1 MLATERHNQIEAIL
15 RDKQTASVAELS
27 ETLKVSPVTVRHD
40 LKQMA
45 EQRRLVRTHG
55 GATVIDLQ
63 LNGEFS
69 FGQRR
74 MLKSTEKQRIGKLA
88 ASLIRPVESILL
100 DSSTTALA
108 VGEAIKRHPDLGDLT
123 IVTTGVHTALAVAG
137 TPGITTI
144 LAGGILRDV
153 TGSITGS
160 LVIDVLDKINIHK
173 AFLGAWGL
181 TCEAGLT
188 DTSLEEV
195 ELKQRIIAR
204 CPEVIIVIDSGKL
217 GRVALASFASVENIS
232 RLVTDDGAPPELIR
246 EIEARGVEVLIA

>member
-1 MLATERHNQIEAIL
+1 MLAPERHNQIEAIL
-15 RDKQTASVAELS
+15 REKQTASVADLS
-27 ETLKVSPVTVRHD
+27 EMLKVSPVTVRLD

-45 EQRRLVRTHG
+45 EQARLVRTHG
-55 GATVIDLQ
+55 GAIAIDHQ

-69 FGQRR
+69 FGQRKL
-74 MLKSTEKQRIGKLA
+74 LKSAEKQRIGKLA

-123 IVTTGVHTALAVAG
+123 IVTTGVHTALTVAG

-160 LVIDVLDKINIHK
+160 LVNDVLDKINIHK
-173 AFLGAWGL
+173 AILGAWGL

-204 CPEVIIVIDSGKL
+204 CPEVIIVIDSSKL
-217 GRVALASFASVENIS
+217 ERVALASFASLDQIS

-246 EIEARGVEVLIA
+246 EIEKRGVEVLVA

>member
-1 MLATERHNQIEAIL
+1 MLAPERHNQIEAIL
-15 RDKQTASVAELS
+15 RDKRTASVAELS
-27 ETLKVSPVTVRHD
+27 ELLSVSSVTVRND

-45 EQRRLVRTHG
+45 KRGRLLRTHG
-55 GATVIDLQ
+55 GATVINNH

-69 FGQRR
+69 FGQRKLLR
-74 MLKSTEKQRIGKLA
+74 ADEKQRIGKLA
-88 ASLIRPVESILL
+88 ASLIQPVESILL

-108 VGEAIKRHPDLGDLT
+108 VGQAIKRHPDLGDLT

-153 TGSITGS
+153 TGSVTGS
-160 LVIDVLDKINIHK
+160 LVIDVLEKINIHK

-181 TCEAGLT
+181 TCEAGLS

-204 CPEVIIVIDSGKL
+204 CPEVIIVIDSSKL

-232 RLVTDDGAPPELIR
+232 RLVTDDGAPPELIQ
-246 EIEARGVEVLIA
+246 EIEKRGVEVLVA